1 MSLLDNLKLYSAAV
15 CPFAQRVRLAL
26 REKNLR
32 FDLVDIDLRNIPAW
46 YRDVCP
52 QGQVPFIEHGAARVL
67 GSSVI
72 NEYLED
78 VFHEAPLL
86 PRDPAARAHAR
97 YWIDII
103 NSDFVPAFYRLL
115 TSSAKA
121 RAENTAK
128 LTAPLARFEGEGF
141 AQHGAGPYWRG
152 TDVSLVDIALYP
164 FFERLCVLEHYQ
176 KFRLPAG
183 DVRLARWHAAMQARA
198 AVRAEF
204 NPPEFYIRDY
214 ADYAERSKK

>member
-1 MSLLDNLKLYSAAV
+1 MPILDNLKLYSATD

-32 FDLVDIDLRNIPAW
+32 FDLVDIDLRDIPAW
-46 YRDVCP
+46 YRDICP

-103 NSDFVPAFYRLL
+103 NSDFVPAFYRLM
-115 TSSAKA
+115 TSSASIWCYVNSVWA
-121 RAENTAK
+121 DVK
-128 LTAPLARFEGEGF
+128 LDRNMRLFRWLPL
-141 AQHGAGPYWRG
+141 YM
-152 TDVSLVDIALYP
+152 S
-164 FFERLCVLEHYQ
+164 
-176 KFRLPAG
+176 
-183 DVRLARWHAAMQARA
+183 
-198 AVRAEF
+198 
-204 NPPEFYIRDY
+204 
-214 ADYAERSKK
+214 